1 MTSNF
6 PLRRVWASLAALAV
20 LTGCDATASAPAA
33 TDTAIAQDA
42 ANADAAGDAEGIDTA
57 VVTPVE
63 PEEYVATLE
72 DFDCVKNGTKV
83 GRFYVA
89 NRVSPELQAKAVEVA
104 QQETPGGKFPV
115 GTMLRLFPLEAFVK
129 RGKGFE
135 ETDGWEVFL
144 LNRDKKGALY
154 IEQRGG
160 LEVKNSAGSC
170 FGCHAAAKDYDS
182 ICGTTHGCVPLGV
195 SDDFITALQDVD
207 PACGGK

>member
-1 MTSNF
+1 MHQRPSNSRTRTAT
-6 PLRRVWASLAALAV
+6 LLLAALA
-20 LTGCDATASAPAA
+20 GCDATASTPASA
-33 TDTAIAQDA
+33 
-42 ANADAAGDAEGIDTA
+42 ADAAATTDATTGSDMAEAEI
-57 VVTPVE
+57 TPVE
-63 PEEYVATLE
+63 PEEYIATLE

-89 NRVSPELQAKAVEVA
+89 NRISPELHAKAVAVA

-135 ETDGWEVFL
+135 ATDGWEVFL
-144 LNRDKKGALY
+144 LNRDKKGALF

-160 LEVKNSAGSC
+160 LEVTNSAGSC

-182 ICGTTHGCVPLGV
+182 ICGTTHGCEPLGV

-207 PACGGK
+207 PACAGK